1 MASTIMP
8 ASWHTVTDGQVTDDT
23 MPRCARPY
31 LTGLCFVYL
40 STRVVMKKVNVL
52 PHAMA

>member
-8 ASWHTVTDGQVTDDT
+8 ANWHTAIRQVTDDT
-23 MPRCARPY
+23 MPRCTRPY

-40 STRVVMKKVNVL
+40 STWVVLKKVNV
-52 PHAMA
+52 